1 MLKQPI
7 GRNTPSSFLD
17 YEKRHIDWLN
27 AVLEGIVLTPAEE
40 NTLIWLAGLEDST
53 VKNICS
59 VFEKLKG

>member
-7 GRNTPSSFLD
+7 GRNISSSFLD

-27 AVLEGIVLTPAEE
+27 AVLEGIVLTHAEE
-40 NTLIWLAGLEDST
+40 KTLIWLAGLEDST

>member
-7 GRNTPSSFLD
+7 GRNISSSFLD

-40 NTLIWLAGLEDST
+40 KTLIWLAGLEDST

>member
-7 GRNTPSSFLD
+7 GRNISSSFLD

-27 AVLEGIVLTPAEE
+27 AVLEGIALTPAEE
-40 NTLIWLAGLEDST
+40 KTLIWLAGLEDST

>member
-7 GRNTPSSFLD
+7 GRNISSSFLD

-40 NTLIWLAGLEDST
+40 KTLIWLAGLEDGT

>member
-7 GRNTPSSFLD
+7 GRNISSSFLD

-27 AVLEGIVLTPAEE
+27 AVLDGIVLTPAEE
-40 NTLIWLAGLEDST
+40 KTLIWFAGLEDST

>member
-7 GRNTPSSFLD
+7 GRNISSSFLD

-27 AVLEGIVLTPAEE
+27 AVLEVIVLTPAEE
-40 NTLIWLAGLEDST
+40 KTLIWLAGLEDST